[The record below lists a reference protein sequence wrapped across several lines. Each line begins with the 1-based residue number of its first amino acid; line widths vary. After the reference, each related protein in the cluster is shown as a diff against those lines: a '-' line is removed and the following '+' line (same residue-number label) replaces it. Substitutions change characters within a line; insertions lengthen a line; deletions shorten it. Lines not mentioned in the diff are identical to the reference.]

1 MYYNQIRFDS
11 LSYRRES
18 IKAEAQILWL
28 RVNSQMRSQISFKI
42 TTTNLQLQDEIV
54 NLHELT
60 ELEDESVFTLD

>member
-18 IKAEAQILWL
+18 IKAEAQIIWL
-28 RVNSQMRSQISFKI
+28 PFNSQMSSQIPFKI
-42 TTTNLQLQDEIV
+42 TTTSLELQDEIV
-54 NLHELT
+54 NLHDLT